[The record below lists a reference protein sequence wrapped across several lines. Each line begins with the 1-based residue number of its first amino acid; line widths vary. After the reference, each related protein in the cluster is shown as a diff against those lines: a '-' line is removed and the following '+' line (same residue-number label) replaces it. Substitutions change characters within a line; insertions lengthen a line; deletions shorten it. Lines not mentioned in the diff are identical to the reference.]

1 MTSEHAFAILIASMR
16 TLATQVRLRRLLR
29 AYGAEADRLL
39 ADPIGA
45 PFARRKLAELAA
57 AVREAWVEDSTTV
70 AIPSVRRHVN
80 RALAAVDASIAALE
94 RPSADPRRLAGE
106 LQEAA
111 LPLILMLRSL
121 EEVPERQLLD
131 WIGAAHLARTA

>member
-1 MTSEHAFAILIASMR
+1 MR

-39 ADPIGA
+39 ADPIGP

-57 AVREAWVEDSTTV
+57 AAREAWAEDSATV
-70 AIPSVRRHVN
+70 IIPSVRRHVN
-80 RALAAVDASIAALE
+80 RALAAVDAAVAALG
-94 RPSADPRRLAGE
+94 RPSGDPRRLADE

-131 WIGAAHLARTA
+131 WIGAARLAKSA